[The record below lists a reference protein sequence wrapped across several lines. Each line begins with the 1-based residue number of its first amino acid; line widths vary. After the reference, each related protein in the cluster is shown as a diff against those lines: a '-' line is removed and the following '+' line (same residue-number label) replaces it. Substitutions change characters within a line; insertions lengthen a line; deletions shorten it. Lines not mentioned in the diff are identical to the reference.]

1 MEQKIF
7 TNHQVDLSTL
17 PSANEL
23 HFNGLETHYRR
34 LQYIISVLVTTVVLV
49 GLVIL
54 FWLVSIPIWI
64 SVSAISFWLFIGLL
78 QLLVITKGF
87 EHKGYAIRT
96 RDLVY
101 KTGWLYKKQITV
113 PFSRIQHV
121 DIKQGILERRYKL
134 SKLNLYTAGGASS
147 DLTIPG
153 INLKDAKRFKSFILG
168 VMESDEEE

>member
-7 TNHQVDLSTL
+7 TNHQVDLSSL
-17 PSANEL
+17 PSATDL
-23 HFNGLETHYRR
+23 HFNGLEKHYLR
-34 LQYIISVLVTTVVLV
+34 LQKIISVTVTTVVLI

-54 FWLVSIPIWI
+54 FWLVDVPMW
-64 SVSAISFWLFIGLL
+64 VAISAVGFWIFIGFL
-78 QLLVITKGF
+78 QLLFISKEF
-87 EHKGYAIRT
+87 KHKGYAIRT

-113 PFSRIQHV
+113 PFTRIQHV
-121 DIKQGILERRYKL
+121 DIKQGILERSYKL

-153 INLKDAKRFKSFILG
+153 INMEDAKRFKSFILG